1 MTPKGRTAS
10 STLAFGAATLFLAV
24 AALVSFISDDPGA
37 IGHAW
42 SLRGTL
48 VPSAKADER

>member
-1 MTPKGRTAS
+1 MTKRRTAS
-10 STLAFGAATLFLAV
+10 SSVAIGTATIFLAL
-24 AALVSFISDDPGA
+24 AALVSFLSDDPTLL
-37 IGHAW
+37 GHAW